1 MTGDPAFILANL
13 VNQRQAANYGS
24 IIELLVSRGIV
35 TLEEVRRARLR
46 AEAAVDQVT
55 AGDNEALAATPA
67 GEMLL
72 ELLGKM
78 EDCDDDDISDDA

>member
-1 MTGDPAFILANL
+1 MTADPAFILANL

-24 IIELLVSRGIV
+24 IIELLVTKGIV

-55 AGDNEALAATPA
+55 AGDAENLASSEMGA
-67 GEMLL
+67 MLL
-72 ELLGKM
+72 ELMGKDA
-78 EDCDDDDISDDA
+78 EDE

>member
-24 IIELLVSRGIV
+24 IIEILVSRGIV

-55 AGDNEALAATPA
+55 AGDNETLAGSEQGA
-67 GEMLL
+67 MLL
-72 ELLGKM
+72 ELMGKTQ
-78 EDCDDDDISDDA
+78 EDDDDVSDES

>member
-24 IIELLVSRGIV
+24 IVEILVTRGIV

-55 AGDNEALAATPA
+55 AGDNENLAQSEQGA
-67 GEMLL
+67 MLL
-72 ELLGKM
+72 ELMGKN
-78 EDCDDDDISDDA
+78 EEEETDE

>member
-24 IIELLVSRGIV
+24 IIEILVSRGIV
-35 TLEEVRRARLR
+35 TLEEVRRSRLR

-55 AGDNEALAATPA
+55 AGDNEHLALSPEGA
-67 GEMLL
+67 MLL
-72 ELLGKM
+72 ELLGKG
-78 EDCDDDDISDDA
+78 DDDDVSDES

>member
-1 MTGDPAFILANL
+1 MTRDPAFILANL

-24 IIELLVSRGIV
+24 IIEILVSRGIV

-55 AGDNEALAATPA
+55 AGDNEGLAQSEEGA
-67 GEMLL
+67 MLL
-72 ELLGKM
+72 ELMGKGG
-78 EDCDDDDISDDA
+78 DDDVSDES

>member
-1 MTGDPAFILANL
+1 MTADPAFILANL

-46 AEAAVDQVT
+46 AESAVDQVT
-55 AGDNEALAATPA
+55 AGDREQLATSEAGA
-67 GEMLL
+67 MLL
-72 ELLGKM
+72 ELLGKG
-78 EDCDDDDISDDA
+78 EDDDDLSE

>member
-24 IIELLVSRGIV
+24 IIEILVSRGIV
-35 TLEEVRRARLR
+35 TLKEVRRARLR

-55 AGDNEALAATPA
+55 AGDNEGLARSESGA
-67 GEMLL
+67 MLL
-72 ELLGKM
+72 ELMGKGQ
-78 EDCDDDDISDDA
+78 EDDDVSDES

>member
-24 IIELLVSRGIV
+24 IIEILVKKGIV

-46 AEAAVDQVT
+46 AESAVDQVT
-55 AGDNEALAATPA
+55 AGDNERLSQSEE
-67 GEMLL
+67 GVMLL
-72 ELLGKM
+72 ELMGKTE
-78 EDCDDDDISDDA
+78 EDDE

>member
-1 MTGDPAFILANL
+1 MNGDPAFILANL

-55 AGDNEALAATPA
+55 AGDNASLAQSEAGML
-67 GEMLL
+67 LL
-72 ELLGKM
+72 ELMGRSG
-78 EDCDDDDISDDA
+78 DDE